1 MTGPWSPSQPLA
13 IGPVAW
19 IRPGSLALAVA
30 IGGVTVGLV
39 AGSPALAVGGPLAVG
54 CTWHRRRAAAAS
66 ARRRAAADRTIE
78 LVAVL
83 LQHLKAG
90 GSLSQSLRA
99 ATSGRVSSS
108 RAGSAPAA
116 GMGPDEV
123 LSGIRAA
130 ADAGAGLELA
140 LARAAGTRGSGAGP
154 GSSVVSGAGRKGAHG
169 SDVALLVLTLLVLVQ
184 RGGSALPALERL
196 DDTLRSARWVEQETA
211 AQASQATASALALAA
226 LPALFVTVLALL
238 DADLARF
245 YAFHPLGAACLA
257 GSAALAYAGWWWMH
271 HIVTASLG
279 GER

>member
-1 MTGPWSPSQPLA
+1 MTGPWSPSQPLGIVPA
-13 IGPVAW
+13 AW
-19 IRPGSLALAVA
+19 IRPGSLALVVA

-39 AGSPALAVGGPLAVG
+39 AGSPALVVGCPLAVG
-54 CTWHRRRAAAAS
+54 CTWHRRRAAAAG
-66 ARRRAAADRTIE
+66 ARRSAAADRTIE

-90 GSLSQSLRA
+90 SSLSQSLRA

-108 RAGSAPAA
+108 GVGSARAA
-116 GMGPDEV
+116 GVGPDAV
-123 LSGIRAA
+123 LAGIRAA

-140 LARAAGTRGSGAGP
+140 LVRAAGTRGGGAGP
-154 GSSVVSGAGRKGAHG
+154 GSPVAPGADRKGAHG

-184 RGGSALPALERL
+184 RGGPALPALERL